1 MDNNGLNEDTSKNT
15 ANKSCDETSENF
27 QQFIYDLFEKNGILN
42 DLRAY
47 LRSQIVNVLKSASSG
62 DPSPCLKNFAQRLE
76 PTYQAINILIAEYF
90 MKLDLSYTLS
100 IFVSEIPLANMFFD
114 FAKSLLKSSE
124 TFDFKVSLEEKDV
137 WAVLNYLGVK
147 CDSSYTNKLL
157 SMYKSNDLPLLE
169 CIFKC
174 VPMVDNTLPYLEND
188 KTSEEYIL
196 SSDKSADIIDEKHR
210 GHSERYS
217 HRHCKHYSIC
227 KTCHSKMYRLKE
239 KLKRKQRH
247 FVEREKSSDHS
258 PDVSSLMKNVSVI
271 EKGIINEM
279 FEQLKTV
286 YEAEVE
292 MIRDE
297 HQNRLLESVN
307 SHAAEIEKQRDEL
320 EESYKAREAEL
331 LKNVEEKKRFLW
343 GLAKSLRQQHEHVAR
358 AMQEISDETQRLTV
372 QEQSIKK
379 QMQDAEELL
388 VRRGEEMR
396 QQITQEL
403 QVMELNLLTLKKERD
418 TLTTEK
424 LELEQLKM
432 NNTNL
437 NNPDLED
444 LKKDYELLK
453 EELRMLKKYLE
464 VVNMCPKCRKGT
476 DDESSDANC
485 VVNNLVMNSDCVK
498 DRVIVSSARLNNDLK
513 VQKNVNFNL
522 SQEEVYREKN
532 NHGHST
538 SSLHARDRHGQG
550 CDRDECDHDC
560 CQIRHLKEE
569 NEQLKVLARQQSDHI
584 ACLRRQQTRPQSA
597 PIHTT
602 YEFGR
607 LNTCLSRGN
616 SVNPCGG
623 GEQLNAFLMARPL
636 VLLPS
641 DTVPFI
647 GPMRDRPAKTKH
659 VNHWHSLRE
668 RDIATKVVP
677 SRDSQRSDMH
687 TGDPVSTSRDARY
700 EDDASGERDAYNK
713 KPTRIAEYKSRDKS
727 PKSVLK
733 EAKDKLRH
741 KNIAKDLPAVH
752 HRDQGPSN
760 ALREAKLRLRKLE
773 IEAEAVHNSYQE
785 FKRRQEERRCQNDE
799 SVSNIGTKIS
809 TSLTELEQSRRIV
822 DVQKNLKEHHDIIKR
837 DFNKYLRNYK
847 TKFDIPSFKNK
858 NGISEL
864 IHPIPKSF
872 TDFDKNESNTQIH
885 VNYLETPLIEFRKL
899 YHADKNREKTKNDF
913 KESIYDTY
921 QTVDEICNESN
932 DKITKLEELKDNLR
946 KTYTFSSPTLIQ
958 NVETSTP
965 HSELDAQKVNIC
977 VVEEKNEEYTKE
989 TNDLKPRT
997 EENLLRVD
1005 IENVCET
1012 NSVTVSPK
1020 EDLVVMVEGSI
1031 DSKDI
1036 LESDDD
1042 KKISTQMTIF
1052 LSPKIKND
1060 SNDLHSDVHKVTDKE
1075 TIDAIF
1081 HANTEEVSSVDMQ
1094 LNLSKVDVNDDK
1106 AEEDYP
1112 DDFSA
1117 DVDNYNSPSEYEQN
1131 SPISF
1136 AKYSEDNLWD

>member
-124 TFDFKVSLEEKDV
+124 TFDFKVSIEEKDI

-403 QVMELNLLTLKKERD
+403 RVMELNLLTLKKERD

-464 VVNMCPKCRKGT
+464 MVNMCPKCRKGT

-550 CDRDECDHDC
+550 CDRDECDQDC

-602 YEFGR
+602 YEFG
-607 LNTCLSRGN
+607 SGGN

-623 GEQLNAFLMARPL
+623 GEQLKAFPMARQL
-636 VLLPS
+636 VL
-641 DTVPFI
+641 
-647 GPMRDRPAKTKH
+647 H

-668 RDIATKVVP
+668 RDIPTKVVL

-687 TGDPVSTSRDARY
+687 T
-700 EDDASGERDAYNK
+700 DDANGERDAYNK

-799 SVSNIGTKIS
+799 SVSNIAH
-809 TSLTELEQSRRIV
+809 R
-822 DVQKNLKEHHDIIKR
+822 
-837 DFNKYLRNYK
+837 
-847 TKFDIPSFKNK
+847 
-858 NGISEL
+858 
-864 IHPIPKSF
+864 
-872 TDFDKNESNTQIH
+872 
-885 VNYLETPLIEFRKL
+885 
-899 YHADKNREKTKNDF
+899 
-913 KESIYDTY
+913 
-921 QTVDEICNESN
+921 
-932 DKITKLEELKDNLR
+932 
-946 KTYTFSSPTLIQ
+946 
-958 NVETSTP
+958 
-965 HSELDAQKVNIC
+965 
-977 VVEEKNEEYTKE
+977 
-989 TNDLKPRT
+989 
-997 EENLLRVD
+997 
-1005 IENVCET
+1005 
-1012 NSVTVSPK
+1012 
-1020 EDLVVMVEGSI
+1020 
-1031 DSKDI
+1031 
-1036 LESDDD
+1036 
-1042 KKISTQMTIF
+1042 
-1052 LSPKIKND
+1052 
-1060 SNDLHSDVHKVTDKE
+1060 
-1075 TIDAIF
+1075 
-1081 HANTEEVSSVDMQ
+1081 
-1094 LNLSKVDVNDDK
+1094 
-1106 AEEDYP
+1106 
-1112 DDFSA
+1112 
-1117 DVDNYNSPSEYEQN
+1117 
-1131 SPISF
+1131 
-1136 AKYSEDNLWD
+1136 